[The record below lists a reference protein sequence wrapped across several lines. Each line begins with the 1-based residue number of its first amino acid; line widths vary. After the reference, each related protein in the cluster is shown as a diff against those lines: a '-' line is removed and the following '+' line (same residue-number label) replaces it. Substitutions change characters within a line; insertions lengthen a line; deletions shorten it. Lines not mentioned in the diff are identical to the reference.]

1 MGESGDKMTTVEGG
15 VKAERLSPGS
25 SGGGPGDGSGSS
37 RSGTP
42 SSSCT
47 PPRGSPAR
55 AYSDFMRSLAAKY
68 NTATEY
74 PSLRNGLGSGKG
86 GASPFIMPGKDEVI
100 PGFGPFAPPL
110 FPAPPVIDMNATQ
123 ALLSMVRSHQQGA
136 QLESYLK
143 SSKRENSNAPLD
155 LSSTAPTQPKR
166 SRKTLSESLYG
177 SEAVLPLLRGVRP
190 TKRPSPRKKNC
201 GSICATEKPCAP
213 DSQSVSH
220 WTVEDVAA
228 FVSSL
233 EMCAEYASNFREQR
247 IDGSTLP
254 LLTEDHLT
262 TRLGM
267 RLGPALRLRS
277 ILSARLGQCPSCL
290 HCVHCHQPP
299 EK

>member
-15 VKAERLSPGS
+15 VKSERLSPGS
-25 SGGGPGDGSGSS
+25 SGGPGAESGSS

-68 NTATEY
+68 NTSTDY
-74 PSLRNGLGSGKG
+74 PSLRNGLGAGSKG
-86 GASPFIMPGKDEVI
+86 GSSFLLAGKEEVI
-100 PGFGPFAPPL
+100 PGFGPFPPPI
-110 FPAPPVIDMNATQ
+110 FPPPPVIDMNATQ
-123 ALLSMVRSHQQGA
+123 ALLSMVRTHQQGA
-136 QLESYLK
+136 QLDSYLK
-143 SSKRENSNAPLD
+143 SAGKRDSANAPLD
-155 LSSTAPTQPKR
+155 LSSTATPPTKR

-177 SEAVLPLLRGVRP
+177 TDAVLPLLRGTRP
-190 TKRPSPRKKNC
+190 KRPSPRKKC
-201 GSICATEKPCAP
+201 SSACVEKPCAP

-228 FVSSL
+228 FVASL
-233 EMCAEYASNFREQR
+233 DMCAEYAPNFREQR

-262 TRLGM
+262 SRLGM
-267 RLGPALRLRS
+267 RLGPALRLRA

-299 EK
+299 DK